1 MDLKGK
7 PPSSRKFSFLEPG
20 CTFRMVFRKPASTT
34 PSTVG
39 WSWGMCFR
47 FFLLCSPR
55 WARPEESRRRFPALA
70 SESLLPGRLPRGH
83 PGQGSPGSQHNSWNS
98 RFSGH
103 LHGLES
109 PQSGSLET
117 WAATHVWPWCG
128 VEGSLQLWLHYLTAA
143 FSCVQLDSSFCS
155 ALKSHGGNLWNPS
168 LFVVRWVTC

>member
-1 MDLKGK
+1 
-7 PPSSRKFSFLEPG
+7 
-20 CTFRMVFRKPASTT
+20 MVFRKPASTT

-39 WSWGMCFR
+39 WELGHVFS
-47 FFLLCSPR
+47 FLPAVLSTVGQ
-55 WARPEESRRRFPALA
+55 ARGKQKTFPALA
-70 SESLLPGRLPRGH
+70 SESLPPGRLPRGH

-117 WAATHVWPWCG
+117 WAATQVWLWCG

-155 ALKSHGGNLWNPS
+155 ALKSWWKSVEPFTICGPLGHLPMGVFIGSGNLW
-168 LFVVRWVTC
+168 